1 MLPMTWKNI
10 CSFGSCAN
18 AAAMKWIAGSTCVVF
33 TVTAAVYFYL
43 AVCYDA
49 ASLNTKEALLGYF
62 HGSRTVATIYTFMA
76 AIGVL
81 TSAMWFWS
89 VHKRR
94 RVWLLPFLAFWVVSC
109 ILQFTYIVLV
119 SISYSQMVTHDYA
132 RDDGM
137 KEIKKDFALSVT
149 WRTLLLVFE
158 LGFLVALC
166 RCYIGMRRQ
175 SPEGSLRRAA
185 QMGTVDTNETR
196 ANSDVFLFDGKP
208 KI

>member
-1 MLPMTWKNI
+1 MGATASGMPTEER
-10 CSFGSCAN
+10 
-18 AAAMKWIAGSTCVVF
+18 TCNLCKLHMRSKLAPLLATVVF

-89 VHKRR
+89 VHK
-94 RVWLLPFLAFWVVSC
+94 
-109 ILQFTYIVLV
+109 
-119 SISYSQMVTHDYA
+119 VTHDYA